1 MLLGKYQF
9 IIIILQVM
17 DDHRRRGE
25 EWTRVW
31 WGYKRVRYFFLSLNL
46 YFETWKHSW
55 QSDKLFIDRK
65 VQYMM
70 HFSKYTV
77 NTSLSS
83 NKKRPYRSF
92 VQAPYYDLYL
102 RFKVKRPLAGVKI
115 MTVSRCV
122 CRHEMTYNVITNQNA
137 RLFKCNV
144 WTFYTDLT
152 VIRTYFTRRLI
163 RSNDHT

>member
-1 MLLGKYQF
+1 MCYTY
-9 IIIILQVM
+9 I
-17 DDHRRRGE
+17 
-25 EWTRVW
+25 
-31 WGYKRVRYFFLSLNL
+31 
-46 YFETWKHSW
+46 
-55 QSDKLFIDRK
+55 RK
-65 VQYMM
+65 
-70 HFSKYTV
+70 
-77 NTSLSS
+77 SLSS

-152 VIRTYFTRRLI
+152 VIRTYFTRWLI